1 MHAENSVIN
10 NCSGRE
16 HVEAKSEILPQLDTV
31 APFALVI
38 KSIHAVDRLTL
49 VVASQQEKAVWVFHL
64 VREHEAYGF
73 NTLLSS
79 VHIVSYEQEFMASS
93 GIAGNFKESE
103 QVEVL
108 SVNISKNFDRRFNV
122 EKHFFRSEYLCA
134 FVDNVLYG
142 LRVEL
147 DWFAPLSV
155 FNLG

>member
-1 MHAENSVIN
+1 
-10 NCSGRE
+10 
-16 HVEAKSEILPQLDTV
+16 
-31 APFALVI
+31 
-38 KSIHAVDRLTL
+38 
-49 VVASQQEKAVWVFHL
+49 
-64 VREHEAYGF
+64 
-73 NTLLSS
+73 
-79 VHIVSYEQEFMASS
+79 MASS

-108 SVNISKNFDRRFNV
+108 SMNISKNFDRRLNV

-134 FVDNVLYG
+134 FVDDVLYG